1 MRSSSFYLSPLH
13 NVTKRSFT
21 GKDKWKTLARVGVDF
36 NSRVIGYELLLLLL
50 LFVGEC
56 SADVVFHH
64 SVTVAEVVV
73 IASDGVGDARAEPS
87 ALV

>member
-1 MRSSSFYLSPLH
+1 MRSSSFHLSRLH
-13 NVTKRSFT
+13 NVAKRSFN

-36 NSRVIGYELLLLLL
+36 NSRVIWYELLLLLL

-56 SADVVFHH
+56 SADVVFHL
-64 SVTVAEVVV
+64 SVTVAEVVMLT
-73 IASDGVGDARAEPS
+73 SDGVGDAGAEPS